1 MSRIR
6 REMRNSTVEAI
17 RANGDGFCCT
27 FRFMAD
33 FVGFQGHFPGYPV
46 LPAFIQILAAQ
57 VAVEE
62 HTGAP
67 LVLRQVKRAKFM
79 KTIRPGDDVHIVWS
93 EEEKDGGL
101 ISRVTITASGE
112 KAAVFVL
119 YLGRD

>member
-6 REMRNSTVEAI
+6 REIRNSTVESI
-17 RANGDGFCCT
+17 RANGDGFCFTC
-27 FRFMAD
+27 RFMGD

-57 VAVEE
+57 VAVED
-62 HTGAP
+62 HTGSP

-79 KTIRPGDDVHIVWS
+79 KTIRPGDDVRIVWS
-93 EEEKDGGL
+93 EEEKDGSL
-101 ISRVTITASGE
+101 ISRVTITVSGE

-119 YLGRD
+119 YLERD